1 LPSQTLNLGI
11 LAHVDAGK
19 TTLTERLLF
28 EAGAIA
34 EPGSVDEG
42 NTQTDTLLLEQQ
54 RGITIKSS
62 VASFSIG
69 DVSVNLLD
77 TPGHPDFIAEVDRVL
92 GVLDGVILVISAVE
106 GVQSHSRILFRAL
119 RRLGV
124 PTLFF
129 VNKIDRRGA
138 DARAALRD
146 ISDRLTSSI
155 VSMGEVN
162 GVGTRG
168 ATFRPWERS
177 DRRALAEL
185 TESLANL
192 DEAVLRAA
200 VEDEGNVSFG
210 WLADRLATLSKA
222 ALAFPV
228 FFGSAI
234 TGNGVEALLSGIEE
248 LLPGA
253 TGEADGSVAGTVFKI
268 ERGAHNE
275 KLALVRMRTGTIRAR
290 DEVRLS
296 SGAYDRVTAI
306 RAFVPG
312 GPERR
317 ASLSAGEIGVLSGLR
332 SARIGD
338 DLGNE
343 PQLPRA
349 SHFAPPTLE
358 SVIVTRRLEDRVRL
372 GNALAQLAEQDPL
385 INVHLDPSTQEL
397 SVSLYGEVQK
407 EVIETTLAIDFGIE
421 IEFLAT
427 STIFVE
433 RPLGIGHAVEY
444 LLVPPNPFLA
454 TVGLRLEPAEFGSGI
469 SYRVDSSIPGLMP
482 NAYFRAV
489 EETVRETLRQGLQ
502 GWEVIDCAV
511 TMTHAGFLGKHGL
524 GHQYFNKSMSS
535 TGEDFRRL
543 TPLITMDALLQAGT
557 AVQEPIHWFRL
568 DVPKESLEGVA
579 TLLKTLR
586 AVTQGRTSS
595 GSSCTIQGS
604 IPAACVHGLQ
614 QRLPDLT
621 RGEGVAETG
630 FDHYRAVSG
639 AEPFRKRIGPN
650 PLDRVEYLKVLKV
663 RT

>member
-1 LPSQTLNLGI
+1 M
-11 LAHVDAGK
+11 
-19 TTLTERLLF
+19 
-28 EAGAIA
+28 
-34 EPGSVDEG
+34 
-42 NTQTDTLLLEQQ
+42 
-54 RGITIKSS
+54 
-62 VASFSIG
+62 G
-69 DVSVNLLD
+69 DVHD
-77 TPGHPDFIAEVDRVL
+77 
-92 GVLDGVILVISAVE
+92 
-106 GVQSHSRILFRAL
+106 
-119 RRLGV
+119 
-124 PTLFF
+124 
-129 VNKIDRRGA
+129 
-138 DARAALRD
+138 
-146 ISDRLTSSI
+146 
-155 VSMGEVN
+155 
-162 GVGTRG
+162 VGTRE
-168 ATFRPWERS
+168 ASFRPWKYGDPRE
-177 DRRALAEL
+177 LADL

-192 DEAVLRAA
+192 DESVLRAA
-200 VEDEGNVSFG
+200 LEDEGALSLR
-210 WLADRLATLSKA
+210 WLADRLATLSRA

-234 TGNGVEALLSGIEE
+234 TGSGVDALLRGIEE

-253 TGEADGSVAGTVFKI
+253 VGEADGSVAGTVFKI

-275 KLALVRMRTGTIRAR
+275 RLALVRMRTGTIRTR

-296 SGAYDRVTAI
+296 SGACDRVTAI

-312 GPERR
+312 GPVRR

-338 DLGNE
+338 DLGDE
-343 PQLPRA
+343 LHSPEA

-358 SVIVTRRLEDRVRL
+358 SVIVPRRQGDRVGL
-372 GNALAQLAEQDPL
+372 GDALARLAEQDPL

-407 EVIETTLAIDFGIE
+407 EVIESTLATDFGIE

-433 RPLGIGHAVEY
+433 RPLGTGHAVEF
-444 LLVPPNPFLA
+444 LFVPPNPFLA
-454 TVGLRLEPAEFGSGI
+454 TVGLRLEPAELGSGI
-469 SYRVDSSIPGLMP
+469 SYRVDSSILGLMP

-489 EETVRETLRQGLQ
+489 EETVRETLGQGLQ

-535 TGEDFRRL
+535 TGEDFRKL

-557 AVQEPIHWFRL
+557 AVQEPIHWLRL
-568 DVPKESLEGVA
+568 EVPNESLDGVA
-579 TLLKTLR
+579 TLLKSLR

-595 GSSCTIQGS
+595 GSSCTIHGS

-639 AEPFRKRIGPN
+639 DPPFRTRIGPN